1 MTCDP
6 PRPPI
11 GVRGVLA
18 CFSFAMFFG
27 LAAVL
32 SLVTLA
38 TGARRRS
45 RGERR
50 RSTARLNRG
59 FRLFLGFL
67 EDVRLIDVGPIGA
80 PPGLSDQPYL
90 LVSNHPTL
98 LDAPIL
104 LAALPRL
111 VSLVK
116 ASWYRSFAL
125 GPLLR
130 RCVHVPGPG
139 MPGDDDGGTPVVDRL
154 EDALRRGAPV
164 LAFPEGT
171 RSPPGGLR
179 RFRRGAL
186 EAALRAEVP
195 IVPLFIGVDPP
206 VLTKGQAPWRFAS
219 RTAQYRFEWLPPVP
233 DDVRAAGSRAVAR
246 YLAERLGARLE
257 AHRVTVARREAP
269 RATPLEVE
277 PT

>member
-1 MTCDP
+1 M
-6 PRPPI
+6 
-11 GVRGVLA
+11 RGVLA
-18 CFSFAMFFG
+18 TFSFAMFFG
-27 LAAVL
+27 LAALV
-32 SLVTLA
+32 SLVALA
-38 TGARRRS
+38 TGAPGRS
-45 RGERR
+45 RGARR
-50 RSTARLNRG
+50 RFTVRLNHG

-67 EDVRLIDVGPIGA
+67 EDVRLIDIGPIGTPA
-80 PPGLSDQPYL
+80 GLSEQPYL

-116 ASWYRSFAL
+116 ASWYRSLAL

-139 MPGDDDGGTPVVDRL
+139 MPGDDHGGTPVVDRL

-171 RSPPGGLR
+171 RSPPGRLR

-195 IVPLFIGVDPP
+195 IVPLFIEVDPP
-206 VLTKGQAPWRFAS
+206 VLTKGQAPWRFAT

-233 DDVRAAGSRAVAR
+233 DDVRVAGSRAVAR
-246 YLAERLGARLE
+246 HLAECFGARLD
-257 AHRVTVARREAP
+257 AHHVSVARCEAQ
-269 RATPLEVE
+269 RAAPLEAE
-277 PT
+277 LT